1 MLDIKTCSLT
11 AGSFLIV
18 VASDDHSRRSPQF
31 KPLTTSNQTSPRTRV
46 PPSSARIPEM
56 GAPLP
61 SPTAPSQ
68 DQRLSFQPLHRPRP
82 SLSQTGVP
90 QVEQGGSSSTSA
102 HQTHQ
107 QQSARGT
114 GDGTRVGIN
123 DPSTSSPFLRD
134 FTLVAEAAKRAQLA
148 VVMRDLG
155 DVTL

>member
-1 MLDIKTCSLT
+1 
-11 AGSFLIV
+11 
-18 VASDDHSRRSPQF
+18 
-31 KPLTTSNQTSPRTRV
+31 
-46 PPSSARIPEM
+46 M

-61 SPTAPSQ
+61 SPTAQSH

-82 SLSQTGVP
+82 SLSQTGTL
-90 QVEQGGSSSTSA
+90 QVEQGASSSASA

-107 QQSARGT
+107 QQSTRGT
-114 GDGTRVGIN
+114 SDGTRVGIN
-123 DPSTSSPFLRD
+123 DSSTSSPFLRD